1 MYNTKIKAVN
11 APALVR
17 HLETISKLS
26 TKEHEIPF
34 PFDLLGELYKL
45 DKKAHRITTAQCNG
59 EGNKEQQE
67 KQLNAILTKVNSL
80 LKVKTAF
87 INGDPRGYAL
97 KIEAE
102 AAKELGIYTD
112 WGGYG
117 ILAPEF

>member
-1 MYNTKIKAVN
+1 MYNTKIKAAN

-17 HLETISKLS
+17 HLETLSKLS
-26 TKEHEIPF
+26 TKEHESPY
-34 PFDLLGELYKL
+34 PFDLLGTLYKL
-45 DKKAHRITTAQCNG
+45 EKKAHRITTAQCNG
-59 EGNKEQQE
+59 EGNEAKQD
-67 KQLNAILTKVNSL
+67 KQLDAIRQQVNKL

-97 KIEAE
+97 KLKADE
-102 AAKELGIYTD
+102 AKELGIYQD

>member
-1 MYNTKIKAVN
+1 MYNSKIKAVN

-17 HLETISKLS
+17 HLETLSKLS
-26 TKEHEIPF
+26 TKEHESPF

-45 DKKAHRITTAQCNG
+45 EKKAHRITTAQCNG
-59 EGNKEQQE
+59 EGNEQAQE
-67 KQLNAILTKVNSL
+67 KQLNTILTRVNKL
-80 LKVKTAF
+80 LNVNTAF

-97 KIEAE
+97 KLKEDE
-102 AAKELGIYTD
+102 AKELGIYTD

>member
-1 MYNTKIKAVN
+1 MYNSKIKAVN

-17 HLETISKLS
+17 HLQTLSKLS
-26 TKEHEIPF
+26 TKENESPY

-45 DKKAHRITTAQCNG
+45 ERKANRITTAQCNG
-59 EGNKEQQE
+59 EGNEQAQE
-67 KQLNAILTKVNSL
+67 KQLNTILTRVNSL

-97 KIEAE
+97 KLKEE
-102 AAKELGIYTD
+102 EAKELGIYTD